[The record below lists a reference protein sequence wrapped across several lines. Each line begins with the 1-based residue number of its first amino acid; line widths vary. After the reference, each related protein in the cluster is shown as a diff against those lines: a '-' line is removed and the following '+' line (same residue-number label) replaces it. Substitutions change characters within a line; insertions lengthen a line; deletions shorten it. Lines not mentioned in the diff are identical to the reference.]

1 MGVACMGG
9 VDGCATSGTT
19 SAAAT
24 CNAAA
29 GKEKGAKKGGKKSAV
44 PVAQG
49 NTLLRLRCALSC
61 GHILYSAILTKFTC
75 RWRRLFPV
83 CFVLSLAQNYSRFLL
98 LVIVCL
104 LLIDRCVLVVTDEA
118 LQEAMDLP
126 AAQFHFET
134 ALEMM
139 NKLKEEQREQE
150 GPDAPVSVCA
160 GAVLAYV
167 LVWDVGNVR
176 TAELCVCA

>member
-1 MGVACMGG
+1 MVMVCFW
-9 VDGCATSGTT
+9 
-19 SAAAT
+19 
-24 CNAAA
+24 
-29 GKEKGAKKGGKKSAV
+29 
-44 PVAQG
+44 
-49 NTLLRLRCALSC
+49 LSC
-61 GHILYSAILTKFTC
+61 
-75 RWRRLFPV
+75 
-83 CFVLSLAQNYSRFLL
+83 
-98 LVIVCL
+98 
-104 LLIDRCVLVVTDEA
+104 RCVLVVTDEA
-118 LQEAMDLP
+118 LQEATDLP

-139 NKLKEEQREQE
+139 NKLKEQLREQE